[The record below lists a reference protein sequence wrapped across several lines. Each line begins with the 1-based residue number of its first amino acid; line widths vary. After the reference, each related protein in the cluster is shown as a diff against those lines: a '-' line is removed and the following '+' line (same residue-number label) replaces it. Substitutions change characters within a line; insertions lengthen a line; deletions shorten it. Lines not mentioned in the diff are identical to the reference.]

1 MRATPAVVSVDVAE
15 LAATLARIEL
25 VATAEDHERLT
36 AAVNTL
42 VEITRFVRKDRAT
55 IARLRRMLGQAG
67 SEKTADVLA
76 KAGEIV
82 APSGS
87 SDAAPETSFAAP
99 AGEAEA
105 ANDAGADDPL
115 AAKRRRKGHGRIPA
129 ANYAGDVKQVAH
141 HLKVGQKCPGCLHG
155 CLHALDPACSARIFG
170 QPPLVALRWECER
183 LRCGACG
190 DVFTAPLP
198 PAAQGPKYS
207 DSAKAM
213 MAVLRYG
220 MGMPL
225 HRLEKT
231 QQYFQIPVPASTQW
245 ELVRDQMPAVR
256 PAYDELVRL
265 AANADV
271 LHNDDTYVR
280 ILDLMGKRR
289 GKLVAG
295 GGLDEPERTGLF
307 TTGIVATTPMGLIAL
322 FSSGRQHAGENLS
335 DLLELR
341 DPSLPPPIQMCDGLD
356 RNLPEYAVVLA
367 NCLAH
372 GRRHVVDEVN
382 NHPDFCGH
390 LLEEIGTV
398 FMNEAKCRAQKLSG
412 EERLRLHQRES
423 GPVMEKLHR
432 WMHELLDDKRV
443 EPNSGLGG
451 ALNYLLTRWEPLTL
465 FLRVT
470 GAPLDNNL
478 SERSLK
484 RMIRQRRNSLFFRS
498 CRGAMVGDVY
508 LALIYTTELH
518 GGNPLRYLTALMAHE
533 KDVAA
538 RPADWLPWNYE
549 TALARAALANAA

>member
-1 MRATPAVVSVDVAE
+1 MSRAPVVVSLDVAE
-15 LAATLARIEL
+15 LAATLARIQL
-25 VATAEDHERLT
+25 VATAEDYERLK
-36 AAVNTL
+36 AVVDTL
-42 VEITRFVRKDRAT
+42 VEITRLLRQDRAT
-55 IARLRRMLGQAG
+55 IARLRRMLGQTN
-67 SEKTADVLA
+67 SEKMADVLGNGA
-76 KAGEIV
+76 VV
-82 APSGS
+82 APNGS
-87 SDAAPETSFAAP
+87 SDVAPESPAP
-99 AGEAEA
+99 AGAPEPAK
-105 ANDAGADDPL
+105 DASVGGPPT
-115 AAKRRRKGHGRIPA
+115 AKPPRKGHGRIPA
-129 ANYAGDVKQVAH
+129 ANYAADVERVAH

-155 CLHALDPACSARIFG
+155 CLHAVDEPACIVRVVG

-183 LRCGACG
+183 LRCGGCG
-190 DVFTAPLP
+190 HVFTARP
-198 PAAQGPKYS
+198 PPEAQGPKYT
-207 DSAKAM
+207 DSAAAM

-245 ELVRDQMPAVR
+245 ELVRDRMPAVL
-256 PAYDELVRL
+256 PAYRELARL
-265 AANADV
+265 AANAEV

-289 GKLVAG
+289 DKLVARSE
-295 GGLDEPERTGLF
+295 LDEPERTGLF
-307 TTGIVATTPMGLIAL
+307 TTGIVAKTAIGLIAL

-335 DLLELR
+335 DLLDHR
-341 DPSLPPPIQMCDGLD
+341 DPNLPPPIQMCDGLD
-356 RNLPEYAVVLA
+356 RNLPEHAVVLA

-382 NHPDFCGH
+382 NHPDICAH

-398 FMNEAKCRAQKLSG
+398 FHNEAKCRVQKLSS
-412 EERLRLHQRES
+412 EERLRFHQRES

-432 WMHELLDDKRV
+432 WMNKLFDDKRV
-443 EPNSGLGG
+443 EPNSGLGD
-451 ALNYLLTRWEPLTL
+451 ALNYLLKRWEPLTL
-465 FLRVT
+465 FLRLE

-498 CRGAMVGDVY
+498 ALGARVGDIY

-518 GGNPLRYLTALMAHE
+518 GGNPLRYLTALMANE

-538 RPADWLPWNYE
+538 CPAEWLPWNYE
-549 TALARAALANAA
+549 IALARSAVAKAA